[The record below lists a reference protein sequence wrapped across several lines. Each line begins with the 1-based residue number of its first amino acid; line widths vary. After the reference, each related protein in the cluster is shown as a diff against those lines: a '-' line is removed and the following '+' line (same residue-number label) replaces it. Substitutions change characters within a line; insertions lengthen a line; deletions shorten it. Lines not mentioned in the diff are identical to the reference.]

1 MIFHNRLLFIILI
14 ISPLSSFSE
23 DINEVRSSFY
33 EGVMDT
39 QKAAELDT
47 QLSNVKDSSAL
58 FLAYKGATKAL
69 LAREGKNVL
78 QRYVFIQES
87 RKLIS
92 KAVEMEPNNVEIRF
106 LRFSIQH
113 HLPGLLGMSKEL
125 TEDKEFIVDS
135 ARRMRMPK
143 LDEYLYK
150 FIYRFMCDSGRCT
163 SEELE
168 ILKKTLFKA

>member
-1 MIFHNRLLFIILI
+1 
-14 ISPLSSFSE
+14 
-23 DINEVRSSFY
+23 
-33 EGVMDT
+33 
-39 QKAAELDT
+39 
-47 QLSNVKDSSAL
+47 
-58 FLAYKGATKAL
+58 
-69 LAREGKNVL
+69 
-78 QRYVFIQES
+78 
-87 RKLIS
+87 
-92 KAVEMEPNNVEIRF
+92 
-106 LRFSIQH
+106 
-113 HLPGLLGMSKEL
+113 MSKEL